1 MTVIIAI
8 TAAFA
13 VLGLAVIFG
22 ADVVGLLVQRS
33 VYADL
38 DDRALVQVVGRGH
51 YYADRRMPGVGIP
64 ATILTAVTAAAA
76 FIWGTTLLG
85 ILSAAGLYA
94 LEHNV
99 ARLADD
105 HANARRLADAFARI
119 PALGVTRPDTNIVW
133 VKVAPDGAEA
143 FTRYVANEG
152 FGITGGYGS
161 EAQRWVTHLDVDTAG
176 IDRAIAMAERF
187 FEHHRA

>member
-8 TAAFA
+8 AAAFA

-64 ATILTAVTAAAA
+64 ATILTAVTATAA
-76 FIWGTTLLG
+76 FIWGTPLLG
-85 ILSAAGLYA
+85 VLSAAGLVLLVTWLLVYA
-94 LEHNV
+94 RIAKPINTTLT
-99 ARLADD
+99 AAALADEVP
-105 HANARRLADAFARI
+105 ADARSLQARWDSI
-119 PALGVTRPDTNIVW
+119 LPLRVTLIAATLLLLLSTLAL
-133 VKVAPDGAEA
+133 
-143 FTRYVANEG
+143 
-152 FGITGGYGS
+152 
-161 EAQRWVTHLDVDTAG
+161 L
-176 IDRAIAMAERF
+176 
-187 FEHHRA
+187 